1 MVSRRKF
8 IQTFGHYSAAGLI
21 VPSLASAAFT
31 QQRKDKLGVALVGLG
46 DYSTRMLGPALKE
59 ASNCY
64 LAGIV
69 TGTPGKATRWS
80 QEYNIPKE
88 NVYSYNNFDE
98 IARNKSID
106 IIYVVLPNSM
116 HAEYTI
122 RALQAG
128 KHVICEK
135 PMAMN
140 PEEARSMIAAAK
152 RAGRKLSIGYRMH
165 FDPYFI
171 EAKRLGQQE
180 ELGPVNYMECA
191 LGYFSTPPEGSWKLK
206 KAMGGGPLYNLAVY
220 PIQSARHV
228 KGAEPLYVTAQATT
242 KRKEIFK
249 EVDEIFTWQLEFQD
263 GTLCNSYAGSA
274 GMIDRLFAACSKGFI
289 ELNPATQYTGQK
301 GGSSLGVFDYP
312 QVFQQRLQIEDFA
325 RCVIEDKPSIVSGEE
340 GLKDTVVIDAIMR
353 AIETGSKVKVEQ
365 I

>member
-1 MVSRRKF
+1 
-8 IQTFGHYSAAGLI
+8 
-21 VPSLASAAFT
+21 
-31 QQRKDKLGVALVGLG
+31 
-46 DYSTRMLGPALKE
+46 
-59 ASNCY
+59 
-64 LAGIV
+64 
-69 TGTPGKATRWS
+69 
-80 QEYNIPKE
+80 
-88 NVYSYNNFDE
+88 
-98 IARNKSID
+98 
-106 IIYVVLPNSM
+106 
-116 HAEYTI
+116 
-122 RALQAG
+122 
-128 KHVICEK
+128 
-135 PMAMN
+135 
-140 PEEARSMIAAAK
+140 
-152 RAGRKLSIGYRMH
+152 
-165 FDPYFI
+165 
-171 EAKRLGQQE
+171 
-180 ELGPVNYMECA
+180 MECA